1 MKLCVMLLAVLWGLI
16 LMSEPALASCTYQ
29 TYTIDGR
36 TVTCQTC
43 CYGAA
48 GCQTVCN

>member
-1 MKLCVMLLAVLWGLI
+1 MKALI
-16 LMSEPALASCTYQ
+16 LLIAFLWAVIWTAEPALASCTYQ

-36 TVTCQTC
+36 TITCQTC

-48 GCQTVCN
+48 GCQTTCS